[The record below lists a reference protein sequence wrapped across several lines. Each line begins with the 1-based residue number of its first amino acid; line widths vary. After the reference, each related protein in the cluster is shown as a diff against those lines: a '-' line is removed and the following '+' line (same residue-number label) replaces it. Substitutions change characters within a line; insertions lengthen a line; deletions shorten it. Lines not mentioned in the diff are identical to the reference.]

1 MILSPASGSP
11 AAGRYLDL
19 STNAIS
25 GTIPKELSTLTSLGW
40 LYLRD
45 NKLTGN
51 IPTQFTKLASLQT
64 LQLNKNTLSKAIPT
78 TLGTWGAVI
87 G

>member
-1 MILSPASGSP
+1 V
-11 AAGRYLDL
+11 
-19 STNAIS
+19 
-25 GTIPKELSTLTSLGW
+25 
-40 LYLRD
+40 YLRD

-78 TLGTWGAVI
+78 TLGTWGAAI